1 MSQSTFFD
9 THEFIKDAVD
19 AGFEPAAAEFLA
31 RKASKALQTDLA
43 TKTDLDA
50 LESRLQTQIVT
61 AIVTAKFD
69 LMKWIIMALIA
80 QAGLVVA
87 LVKLL

>member
-31 RKASKALQTDLA
+31 RKASEALQTDLA

-61 AIVTAKFD
+61 AKFD
-69 LMKWIIMALIA
+69 LMKWIITALIA

>member
-19 AGFEPAAAEFLA
+19 AGFETKAAEFLA
-31 RKASKALQTDLA
+31 RKASKVLQTDLA
-43 TKTDLDA
+43 TKTDLGA
-50 LESRLQTQIVT
+50 LESRLQTQIV
-61 AIVTAKFD
+61 AAKFD

-80 QAGLVVA
+80 QAGLVVT

>member
-31 RKASKALQTDLA
+31 RKASKALQTDL
-43 TKTDLDA
+43 DA
-50 LESRLQTQIVT
+50 LESRLQTQ
-61 AIVTAKFD
+61 IVTAKFD

>member
-31 RKASKALQTDLA
+31 QKASKALQTDLA

-61 AIVTAKFD
+61 AKFD
-69 LMKWIIMALIA
+69 LLKWLIMALIA
-80 QAGLVVA
+80 QGGLVVA

>member
-9 THEFIKDAVD
+9 THEFIKKV
-19 AGFEPAAAEFLA
+19 
-31 RKASKALQTDLA
+31 SKALQTDLA

-61 AIVTAKFD
+61 AKFD

-80 QAGLVVA
+80 QAGLVVT

>member
-1 MSQSTFFD
+1 MSQSIFFD
-9 THEFIKDAVD
+9 THEFVKGAI
-19 AGFEPAAAEFLA
+19 
-31 RKASKALQTDLA
+31 A
-43 TKTDLDA
+43 TKADLHEHEA
-50 LESRLQTQIVT
+50 RLQT

-80 QAGLVVA
+80 QAGLVIA